1 MLAHSVE
8 SPLPAAQ
15 SAATHSVADYAP
27 ILMLLGLALAF
38 TVGNV
43 ALSEWL
49 GKRRPAKGKGDP
61 YECGMPI
68 RGTAR
73 DRFSVHY
80 YLVALLFILF
90 DVEAAFLLPWAANA
104 RVLGAPGL
112 WAMAGFLGVL
122 GIGLVY
128 VLRKRAL
135 EWDR

>member
-1 MLAHSVE
+1 MLS
-8 SPLPAAQ
+8 
-15 SAATHSVADYAP
+15 DYTP
-27 ILMLLGLALAF
+27 ILVLFALAAGF
-38 TVGNV
+38 AGGNV
-43 ALSEWL
+43 IISEIL
-49 GKRRPAKGKGDP
+49 GRKKPGIAKDSP

-73 DRFSVHY
+73 GKFSVHY

-104 RVLGAPGL
+104 RLLGVPGL
-112 WAMAGFLGVL
+112 VAMGGFMVVL
-122 GIGLVY
+122 TVGFVY